1 MEDINITI
9 PASQIEDAVANSL
22 GTSFKDDLVSA
33 VQDDMN
39 NNLEQYICEDTIL
52 EMVREDMKNHI
63 YYYVDEDDMHD
74 LIDADNIADKVM
86 DKIDV
91 EDIMSDYDISGQLT
105 DLARSYDPVG
115 HCSLGEAVT
124 NVMKEGFIYLL
135 RNDEDVAAMIK
146 GFMTLNSAVALNESP
161 KVEDGVIKFTS
172 HELQKL
178 ISDVRHN
185 YELPAHVRFFI
196 SQ

>member
-9 PASQIEDAVANSL
+9 PASHIEDAVASSL
-22 GTSFKDDLVSA
+22 GNHFKDDLINA
-33 VQDDMN
+33 VQDDMS
-39 NNLEQYICEDTIL
+39 NNLDQYICEDTIL

-63 YYYVDEDDMHD
+63 YYYVDEDDLHD
-74 LIDADNIADKVM
+74 LIDEDNIADKVM

-91 EDIMSDYDISGQLT
+91 DDIMSDFDISSQLL
-105 DLARSYDPVG
+105 DLAKSYDPVG
-115 HCSLGEAVT
+115 ICSLGEEVT
-124 NVMKEGFIYLL
+124 RIMKDGFIYLL

-146 GFMTLNSAVALNESP
+146 GFMTLNSAVALNEEP

-172 HELQKL
+172 LELQKL